1 MSFYIKD
8 VDRYEYSDFYTD
20 KPGGRVFWIDR
31 IDSIGEFMF
40 SFDKQ
45 KIYHLFRD
53 YPNALTPEEKA
64 IFHSECPFGMSFLR
78 GRSSLLFNCCQPI

>member
-20 KPGGRVFWIDR
+20 KPGGRIFWIDR

-64 IFHSECPFGMSFLR
+64 IFDSECPFWYEFFEGKK
-78 GRSSLLFNCCQPI
+78 

>member
-8 VDRYEYSDFYTD
+8 VDRNEYTDFYTN
-20 KPGGRVFWIDR
+20 KPDGRVFWIDK
-31 IDSIGEFMF
+31 IDTIGQFMF

-64 IFHSECPFGMSFLR
+64 IFDSECPFWYEFFEGKK
-78 GRSSLLFNCCQPI
+78 

>member
-8 VDRYEYSDFYTD
+8 VDRYEYTDFYTD
-20 KPGGRVFWIDR
+20 KPGGRVFWIDK
-31 IDSIGEFMF
+31 IDTIGEFMF

-64 IFHSECPFGMSFLR
+64 IFDSECPF
-78 GRSSLLFNCCQPI
+78 

>member
-8 VDRYEYSDFYTD
+8 VDRNEYTDFYTN
-20 KPGGRVFWIDR
+20 KPGGRVFWIDK
-31 IDSIGEFMF
+31 IYTIGQFMF

-64 IFHSECPFGMSFLR
+64 IFDSECPFWYEFFEGKK
-78 GRSSLLFNCCQPI
+78 

>member
-20 KPGGRVFWIDR
+20 KPGGRVFWISK

-64 IFHSECPFGMSFLR
+64 IFDSECPFWLEFFEGKK
-78 GRSSLLFNCCQPI
+78 

>member
-1 MSFYIKD
+1 
-8 VDRYEYSDFYTD
+8 
-20 KPGGRVFWIDR
+20 
-31 IDSIGEFMF
+31 MF

-64 IFHSECPFGMSFLR
+64 IFDSECPFWHEFFEGKK
-78 GRSSLLFNCCQPI
+78 

>member
-8 VDRYEYSDFYTD
+8 VDRYEYSDFYTK
-20 KPGGRVFWIDR
+20 KPGGRVFWISK
-31 IDSIGEFMF
+31 IDTIGQFMF

-64 IFHSECPFGMSFLR
+64 IFDSECPFWHEFFEGKK
-78 GRSSLLFNCCQPI
+78 

>member
-8 VDRYEYSDFYTD
+8 VDRNEYTDFYTN
-20 KPGGRVFWIDR
+20 KPGGRVFWIDK
-31 IDSIGEFMF
+31 IDTIGQFMF

-64 IFHSECPFGMSFLR
+64 IFDSECPFWYEFFEGKK
-78 GRSSLLFNCCQPI
+78 